1 MRSSNVIQCV
11 IVNANPRLS
20 AALTLYQ
27 SPDHRPEHR
36 SPLSG
41 RVAFNVYPGL
51 KHPISQSGSTEL
63 AEVLRRGWRFGVT
76 YHNMRAP

>member
-1 MRSSNVIQCV
+1 MGISIPNIAFVEGDSVALENFTDLFLVANVV
-11 IVNANPRLS
+11 IINANPWHS

-27 SPDHRPEHR
+27 LPDHRPGHR

-51 KHPISQSGSTEL
+51 E
-63 AEVLRRGWRFGVT
+63 
-76 YHNMRAP
+76 APGLIC